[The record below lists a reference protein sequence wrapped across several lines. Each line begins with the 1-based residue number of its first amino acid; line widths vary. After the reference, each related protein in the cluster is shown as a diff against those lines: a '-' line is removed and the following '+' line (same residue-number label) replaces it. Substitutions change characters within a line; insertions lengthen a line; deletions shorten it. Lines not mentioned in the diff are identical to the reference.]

1 MKAKDAEKLLFKSG
15 FILARQKGSH
25 RIYKKGNLR
34 FVLPFH
40 SGKELHPK
48 FVKELKNIIEQ

>member
-1 MKAKDAEKLLFKSG
+1 MTAKDAEKLLIRSG
-15 FILARQKGSH
+15 FILVRQKGSH
-25 RIYKKGNLR
+25 RIYRKGNLR

>member
-1 MKAKDAEKLLFKSG
+1 MTAKDAEKLLLRSG
-15 FILARQKGSH
+15 FILVRQKGSH
-25 RIYKKGNLR
+25 RIYIKGNLR

-48 FVKELKNIIEQ
+48 FVKELKNIIEK